1 MTRTTIITNKR
12 GRNILAGIGLTL
24 IMTAAGAA
32 TLIGG
37 SMQTQAIQSAAH
49 PTPSPSV
56 PTATITKTLPQATI
70 TMPPKV
76 ITKQLPQATKTITL
90 PAPTYLQCPGKSE
103 DSCYP
108 DYIGKGRWVIR
119 QGERPIPKATE
130 KVAPSKKVT
139 STPKKVRKATI
150 VPGVCKHPS
159 IITRAMLQNCIS
171 LAGRAKVVAPGK
183 YEIPAGEVLVR
194 ECTEQYTGRE
204 LDSCLKQ

>member
-1 MTRTTIITNKR
+1 MTNRLKMTLT
-12 GRNILAGIGLTL
+12 GIGCGIL
-24 IMTAAGAA
+24 ITAAGAA
-32 TLIGG
+32 ALLGQGTTNKA
-37 SMQTQAIQSAAH
+37 MTAAH
-49 PTPSPSV
+49 PTPTVTLPQATITA
-56 PTATITKTLPQATI
+56 PPLPRATITKTLPQAT
-70 TMPPKV
+70 
-76 ITKQLPQATKTITL
+76 KTITTTVTRTA
-90 PAPTYLQCPGKSE
+90 PAPTYLQCPGRTE

-108 DYIGKGRWVIR
+108 DYIGKGRWVLR
-119 QGERPIPKATE
+119 QGERPMPKATE